1 MINEQ
6 AANAFKTAKT
16 LTAFYTRLDL
26 ARDCITIALD
36 NLPKD
41 FDLEQT
47 KRINQIRNILSGE
60 MSNIWDLREAEERRS
75 CEQPDATPVE
85 TFPQF
90 FMSDKWNDDAAFV
103 RFDSKDTLGV
113 LLNDKGQPKK
123 SSTDFHFLELEQWI
137 FWHGWKRI
145 TEAEAQARIKTPTP
159 PDEEFPQFYRG
170 SKWLDEDA
178 FVQFDSKDSPC
189 RLFKND
195 GSWSSNISF
204 KFDEIAENI
213 LKYGWVQLT
222 ETEAQARIKS
232 NPRIPGPAPA
242 EEQFPPLADP
252 DSLPDPPVLAGPDDN
267 TPNFIQINLPNFF

>member
-6 AANAFKTAKT
+6 AANAFKTAKI
-16 LTAFYTRLDL
+16 LTALYTRLDL

-36 NLPKD
+36 NLPKN

-75 CEQPDATPVE
+75 CEQPDPTP
-85 TFPQF
+85 
-90 FMSDKWNDDAAFV
+90 A
-103 RFDSKDTLGV
+103 
-113 LLNDKGQPKK
+113 
-123 SSTDFHFLELEQWI
+123 
-137 FWHGWKRI
+137 
-145 TEAEAQARIKTPTP
+145 P
-159 PDEEFPQFYRG
+159 PDETFPQFYRG

-195 GSWSSNISF
+195 GSWSSDISF

-213 LKYGWVQLT
+213 LKFGWVQLT
-222 ETEAQARIKS
+222 ETEAMARIK
-232 NPRIPGPAPA
+232 PKPQIPGPTPA